1 MTYASIEE
9 AWGSPFKPSKKKTKK
24 SKKKKISNSQRNDSQ
39 LNTSLIEQFEDFSSN
54 VNMNSNIS
62 GNQNKENNENNE
74 NENDLIYEVSP
85 AEESLD
91 YSEVY
96 GGRDLDGI
104 DSNNLHRIVK
114 NDLDEEDNDSVFS
127 DDLRIQRQP
136 ELENTKNETCD
147 IKDEI
152 KKMNSKINYILNKI
166 DSKEGFKNLS
176 SNEGSNNNLY
186 DIVLFILLGLF
197 IIIII
202 ESINKLALRG
212 SEEFV
217 CVPKIK
223 LPKLDN

>member
-9 AWGSPFKPSKKKTKK
+9 AWGSSFRPSKKKTKK
-24 SKKKKISNSQRNDSQ
+24 SKRKKLASAQQGNEQ

-54 VNMNSNIS
+54 VNMNSNVS
-62 GNQNKENNENNE
+62 GNQNKN
-74 NENDLIYEVSP
+74 NDLIYEVSP
-85 AEESLD
+85 AEESNHYAD
-91 YSEVY
+91 VY
-96 GGRDLDGI
+96 QDKELESI

-114 NDLDEEDNDSVFS
+114 DDIDPEDDDSVFS
-127 DDLRIQRQP
+127 DDLTLQSEP
-136 ELENTKNETCD
+136 NENIDSNQNERCD

-176 SNEGSNNNLY
+176 NSKESLNNNLY

-197 IIIII
+197 IIVII

-212 SEEFV
+212 SEDFV

-223 LPKLDN
+223 LPKLET